1 MVTFEE
7 IGINAELK
15 KGIEELGFDTPMPI
29 QEKVIP
35 ALLKNEQDILGFAE
49 TGTGKT
55 AAFGLPIIQR
65 IDLFNENTQALILS
79 PTREL
84 CLQIASDL
92 TNYAKHVRGLNIVTV
107 YGGADIVAQ
116 MRELK
121 RGAHIIVATPGRMN
135 DLLNR
140 RNKIDLSEI
149 ETVVLDEADEMLSM
163 GFKEELDAILDRT
176 PKTRTTLL
184 FSATMSSEVKK
195 LATQYMRDP
204 IEISVGERNAGAKN
218 VEHLCYHVHEKDRYL
233 ALKRIVDFYPDI
245 YGIIFCRTREET
257 KDVARK
263 LIQDGY
269 NADALHGDLSQAQRE
284 SVMHKFRVKN
294 LHLLTATD
302 VAARGL
308 DVKDLTH
315 IINYNLPDDT
325 IIYIHRSGRTGRA
338 GQNGISIAITNMKE
352 KYKITDIE
360 KLLKKKFEFKQVPS
374 GKEVCEKRV
383 LDIVDRLRSI
393 EVDHEEIEQFL
404 PAVYEKLESL
414 SREQL
419 IKHFVAM
426 EFNRFLDYYKSAD
439 ELNAPQER
447 EMVEFRK
454 PKAKPKTRAKQR
466 DGYSRPSPETGF
478 TRFYINLG
486 EKDRITPPDLLGLVN
501 RSTRQRNVEV
511 GRIDIMRKFSFFEVD
526 EYFTETLLAGF
537 RDITVN
543 KKKVIVEITSGE
555 RNFAP
560 KPFNGKGNGNGKRNG
575 HASGDGHGYGNGSG
589 NGNGDWNIRRKKT
602 KYKKKLGVR

>member
-7 IGINAELK
+7 IGIKSELMR
-15 KGIEELGFDTPMPI
+15 GIEELGFDSPMPI
-29 QEKVIP
+29 QERVIP
-35 ALLKNEQDILGFAE
+35 TLLKNEQDILGFAQ

-65 IDLFNENTQALILS
+65 IDLLNENPQTLILS

-84 CLQIASDL
+84 CLQIANDL
-92 TNYAKHVRGLNIVTV
+92 NNYSKHIRGLNIVTV
-107 YGGADIVAQ
+107 YGGADIVNQ
-116 MRELK
+116 MRALK

-140 RNKIDLSEI
+140 RHIIDLSEI

-163 GFKEELDAILDRT
+163 GFREELDAILDRT
-176 PKTRTTLL
+176 PDTKTTLL
-184 FSATMSSEVKK
+184 FSATMSKDVKK
-195 LATQYMRDP
+195 LATKYMRDP
-204 IEISVGERNAGAKN
+204 IEISVGERNVGAEK
-218 VEHLCYHVHEKDRYL
+218 VKHLCYNVHEKDRYL
-233 ALKRIVDFYPDI
+233 ALKRIVDYIPNI

-257 KDVARK
+257 KEVARK

-284 SVMHKFRVKN
+284 SVMHKFRLKN

-308 DVKDLTH
+308 DVKDITH

-325 IIYIHRSGRTGRA
+325 ITYIHRSGRTGRA
-338 GQNGISIAITNMKE
+338 GHNGISIAITNLRE
-352 KYKITDIE
+352 KYKIADIE
-360 KLLKKKFEFKQVPS
+360 KLLKKKFELKQVPT

-383 LDIVDRLRSI
+383 LNIVDRLRTI
-393 EVDHEEIEQFL
+393 EVDHEEIEKFL
-404 PAVYEKLESL
+404 PAVNKKLESL
-414 SREQL
+414 SREDL

-426 EFNRFLDYYKSAD
+426 EFNRFLEYYKDAD
-439 ELNAPQER
+439 ELSPPRER
-447 EMVEFRK
+447 ERGEFRK
-454 PKAKPKTRAKQR
+454 PKTNRNKRA
-466 DGYSRPSPETGF
+466 GYSRLIPETGF

-486 EKDRITPPDLLGLVN
+486 EKDKITPPDLLGLVN

-526 EYFTETLLAGF
+526 EYFAKALLAGF
-537 RDITVN
+537 KNITLN
-543 KKKVIVEITSGE
+543 KKKVIVEISSGE
-555 RNFAP
+555 GNFEP
-560 KPFNGKGNGNGKRNG
+560 SSYNGNGNGR
-575 HASGDGHGYGNGSG
+575 GNGK
-589 NGNGDWNIRRKKT
+589 RKNLN
-602 KYKKKLGVR
+602 YKKKQRVN